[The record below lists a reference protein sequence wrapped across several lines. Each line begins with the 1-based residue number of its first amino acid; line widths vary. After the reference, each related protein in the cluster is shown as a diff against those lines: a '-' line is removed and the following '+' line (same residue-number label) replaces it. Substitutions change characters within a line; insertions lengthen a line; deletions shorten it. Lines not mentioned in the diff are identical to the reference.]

1 MSKFGKGDKVKNV
14 VTNEIGYV
22 IEVYP
27 PRRGRQL
34 YKECTAEPTPCA
46 LKFSHF
52 CRFVQSAK
60 NSCPLLLEGWGL
72 FTIFAVFS
80 DFLKTGGK

>member
-27 PRRGRQL
+27 PRRGRQH

-46 LKFSHF
+46 LLMAS
-52 CRFVQSAK
+52 K
-60 NSCPLLLEGWGL
+60 NP
-72 FTIFAVFS
+72 
-80 DFLKTGGK
+80 

>member
-34 YKECTAEPTPCA
+34 YKECTAEGIARRPEGESQPTPCA
-46 LKFSHF
+46 LLMAS
-52 CRFVQSAK
+52 K
-60 NSCPLLLEGWGL
+60 NP
-72 FTIFAVFS
+72 
-80 DFLKTGGK
+80 